1 MRNVV
6 NNDDRLYISK
16 FICSVCDFAC
26 DGYEKFY
33 NHMLIMHKKT
43 YIVADAPTVLSG
55 LNPKMGCE
63 TIAKPNIWMF

>member
-6 NNDDRLYISK
+6 NIDDRLYISK

-33 NHMLIMHKKT
+33 NHMLITTRKM
-43 YIVADAPTVLSG
+43 YIVADAATVLSG
-55 LNPKMGCE
+55 LNPKMGCK
-63 TIAKPNIWMF
+63 TIAK